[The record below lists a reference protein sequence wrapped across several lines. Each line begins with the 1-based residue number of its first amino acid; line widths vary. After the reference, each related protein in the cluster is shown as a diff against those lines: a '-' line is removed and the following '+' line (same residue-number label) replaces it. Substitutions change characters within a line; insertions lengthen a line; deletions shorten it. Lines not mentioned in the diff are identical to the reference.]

1 MFVVVS
7 YDVVDDRR
15 RNKIARALK
24 SFGDRVQFSVFECN
38 LEKEEFQRMAKRL
51 KKLMDE
57 KTDSVRLYRICE
69 SCKSRISIMGLGEVS
84 EDPDIVVV

>member
-1 MFVVVS
+1 
-7 YDVVDDRR
+7 
-15 RNKIARALK
+15 
-24 SFGDRVQFSVFECN
+24 
-38 LEKEEFQRMAKRL
+38 MAKRL

-69 SCKSRISIMGLGEVS
+69 SCKSRVSIMGLGEVS